1 MDKELGASCPGQFI
15 FPPYPEFLKSFAERK
30 INQPGQ
36 LAPNPSDKDNQT
48 ECKCNHLSLT
58 EIMFTS
64 LTTKYSK
71 IMVQ

>member
-1 MDKELGASCPGQFI
+1 MILFDP
-15 FPPYPEFLKSFAERK
+15 KSWAGGK

-36 LAPNPSDKDNQT
+36 LAPTPRTRIT
-48 ECKCNHLSLT
+48 ELNVRCKHLSLT

-71 IMVQ
+71 IMVQYELTDDTV